1 MVNINKQG
9 GTICINSDEKT
20 FPFKNSK
27 ISLPLNSLYF
37 IIDDSNV
44 VSFKSI
50 YSNYT
55 ILTVNINNLQINNE
69 EITKENLIEKF
80 DSLSNN
86 VIE

>member
-9 GTICINSDEKT
+9 STICINSDENT

-80 DSLSNN
+80 DSLSNS